1 MKLLC
6 LADGSF
12 KLDVRATAK
21 HLWYSTQI
29 EGAPRPSRGWVGI
42 WMDGL
47 MDGSHSWVPKQ
58 GSGLIGGQKVCSDKR
73 CLHVSWPLQCFSRV

>member
-1 MKLLC
+1 MIVH
-6 LADGSF
+6 AFID
-12 KLDVRATAK
+12 R
-21 HLWYSTQI
+21 WM
-29 EGAPRPSRGWVGI
+29 GI

-73 CLHVSWPLQCFSRV
+73 

>member
-1 MKLLC
+1 VRLGRQDK
-6 LADGSF
+6 DGRINRCMIVHAF
-12 KLDVRATAK
+12 IDR
-21 HLWYSTQI
+21 WM
-29 EGAPRPSRGWVGI
+29 GI

-73 CLHVSWPLQCFSRV
+73 